1 MLLNLSKSFHF
12 DRDHKEYHIHY
23 IFTKELLEER
33 SNASDICLELSVA
46 VGSSKMKSQKM
57 SKPISTLHLSNEEI
71 EKIIE
76 EEAVSFFNK

>member
-23 IFTKELLEER
+23 IFTKEQLEGSK
-33 SNASDICLELSVA
+33 SNDICLELSVA
-46 VGSSKMKSQKM
+46 IGSSKMKMQKM
-57 SKPISTLHLSNEEI
+57 CKPISTLHLSNEEI

-76 EEAVSFFNK
+76 DEAVSFFTA